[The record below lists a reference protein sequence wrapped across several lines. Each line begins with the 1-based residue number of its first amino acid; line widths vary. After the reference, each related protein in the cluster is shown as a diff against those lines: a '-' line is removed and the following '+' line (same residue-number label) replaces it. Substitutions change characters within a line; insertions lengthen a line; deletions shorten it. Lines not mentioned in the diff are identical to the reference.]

1 MKYKEYV
8 GFSNCNIAAAADVA
22 APPATT
28 NTASS
33 NSLTRTTR
41 TRTVPQLPLCD
52 NDSYIGNDID
62 GNTAGT
68 KATTIVD
75 VHDAT
80 AKHE

>member
-1 MKYKEYV
+1 MSGSV
-8 GFSNCNIAAAADVA
+8 IVILLRPSMLQLPLA
-22 APPATT
+22 ATT